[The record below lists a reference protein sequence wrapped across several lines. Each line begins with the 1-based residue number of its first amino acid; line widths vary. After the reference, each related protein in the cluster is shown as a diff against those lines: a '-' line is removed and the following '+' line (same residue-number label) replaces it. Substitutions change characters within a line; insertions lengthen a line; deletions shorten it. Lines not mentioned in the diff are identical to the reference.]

1 MKNKANYIQA
11 INSINL
17 LHTPR
22 GKWKQNPEKWSHYY
36 FKCILLTGNPF
47 TLSQKCDSRSYFK
60 YLGIIIL
67 CMKRNINA
75 KKLIQYLKKKNS
87 KSKPASPLE
96 LYVHGIIEV
105 TLKLKFTPR

>member
-1 MKNKANYIQA
+1 
-11 INSINL
+11 
-17 LHTPR
+17 
-22 GKWKQNPEKWSHYY
+22 
-36 FKCILLTGNPF
+36 
-47 TLSQKCDSRSYFK
+47 
-60 YLGIIIL
+60 
-67 CMKRNINA
+67 MKRNINA